1 MNLGHNAGK
10 ITKEA
15 TEHSQ
20 HDDEP
25 GKSDW

>member
-10 ITKEA
+10 ITKGP